1 MGAFSSALFCG
12 QKRNMSQVKFYP
24 PLEEKLNISSHALGL
39 LLSLVGV
46 PLLLFSE
53 SAQAS
58 WISWTGKLIFGISL
72 VTLYTASTIYHMATD
87 VKRRQ
92 RLRVLDHAAIYVLI
106 AGTYTP
112 IMLVTL
118 GGSLVYE
125 TLGYGILIAAWSM
138 AIVGIILKLFYTGRF
153 SLVSTLL
160 YVFMGWAIVF
170 AIKPLAA
177 SMSPAGLQWLIWGGI
192 SYTVGA
198 ILYAIKA
205 IPFNHAI
212 FHLFVLLGSACHF
225 VCIYKYV

>member
-1 MGAFSSALFCG
+1 
-12 QKRNMSQVKFYP
+12 MSEVKFYP
-24 PLEEKLNISSHALGL
+24 PFEEKLNIGSHALGL
-39 LLSLVGV
+39 ILGLIGLPLLLATDSAQSSWAGWLGKLVFALSLVV
-46 PLLLFSE
+46 LY
-53 SAQAS
+53 SAS
-58 WISWTGKLIFGISL
+58 
-72 VTLYTASTIYHMATD
+72 TLYHLAKD
-87 VKRRQ
+87 PVRRQ

-118 GGSLVYE
+118 AGHPEYV

-138 AIVGIILKLFYTGRF
+138 AALGIVLKLFFTGRF
-153 SLVSTLL
+153 SLISTLL
-160 YVFMGWAIVF
+160 YVFMGWAIAF

-177 SMSPAGLQWLIWGGI
+177 SMASEGLYWLIGGGI
-192 SYTVGA
+192 SYTLGA